1 MVLIAANTG
10 FGNTDL
16 ASIPAKSVDLDGG
29 WVDFARVKNGI
40 RRRIPLW
47 PETVEAIR
55 EEDGQHY
62 VDLAISTTN
71 QDGQEVIEGLI
82 AGDPIKWEAL
92 VADLTDEVRRQ
103 IPELA
108 PPEVK
113 IVVAVNTDYADSD
126 IILQPGDDVC
136 LIPPVSGG

>member
-1 MVLIAANTG
+1 MELNVRLFALYRERAG
-10 FGNTDL
+10 GNTV
-16 ASIPAKSVDLDGG
+16 SVTLPDG
-29 WVDFARVKNGI
+29 A
-40 RRRIPLW
+40 
-47 PETVEAIR
+47 T
-55 EEDGQHY
+55 
-62 VDLAISTTN
+62 
-71 QDGQEVIEGLI
+71 
-82 AGDPIKWEAL
+82 

-113 IVVAVNTDYADSD
+113 IVVAVNTDYADPD